1 MKRAITLKVKS
12 QISLGLNI
20 VGSFFDNVNTQL
32 TAEIY
37 WSLQIVNTNMQK
49 LKWMNSSLY
58 VDIRRSHTSAGRE
71 KLAAVNL

>member
-1 MKRAITLKVKS
+1 MKRAITLKIKS

-37 WSLQIVNTNMQK
+37 WSLEIVNTNIQK

-71 KLAAVNL
+71 KLAAVSL